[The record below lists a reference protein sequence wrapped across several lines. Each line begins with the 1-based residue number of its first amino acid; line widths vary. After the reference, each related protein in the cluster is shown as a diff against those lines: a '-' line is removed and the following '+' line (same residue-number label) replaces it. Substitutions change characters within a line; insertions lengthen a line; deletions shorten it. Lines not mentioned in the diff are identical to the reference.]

1 MQTLLTILQ
10 IFLALCNSCIMIYV
24 FVKFLKKP
32 HTTLEE
38 LVNAKFKDYDIRIRD
53 IEESLT
59 KNSDK
64 FREQKETNAVFK
76 KVMLLFA
83 NFEIAFCLK
92 SGYEDTG
99 DLKEAKEE
107 LQNYLSR

>member
-1 MQTLLTILQ
+1 MQTFLTALQ
-10 IFLALCNSCIMIYV
+10 IFLALCNSCIMIYL
-24 FVKFLKKP
+24 FFKFINRP
-32 HTTLEE
+32 HATLEE
-38 LVNAKFKDYDIRIRD
+38 QVNDKFKEYDIRIRD
-53 IEESLT
+53 IEESLHSG
-59 KNSDK
+59 NDR
-64 FREQKETNAVFK
+64 FRKQDETNAVFK
-76 KVMLLFA
+76 KVMLLFV